1 MIAGAPAVP
10 GAAGTT
16 ARLALAVAASALVHA
31 LVLAGGGLAGD
42 PGLDGFMP
50 GAIGRNALYVTLPPV
65 AGGAGPAP
73 GGAERPRPGAPAAR
87 AAAGTVPL
95 AAPKYHRAAELD
107 QRPQIRV
114 HVEPQFPAL
123 ALAPTGRAVLR
134 LYIDEAGEVDEV
146 AIESADVTGAFA
158 EAARKAFAAARYY
171 PGVKDGK
178 PVKSLVRIE
187 VLFGL
192 PPPPAAAATLR

>member
-16 ARLALAVAASALVHA
+16 ARLALAVAASTLVHA
-31 LVLAGGGLAGD
+31 LVLAGGGLDGEL
-42 PGLDGFMP
+42 GLDGFMP
-50 GAIGRNALYVTLPPV
+50 GATGRNALYVTLPPV
-65 AGGAGPAP
+65 ARGAGPAP
-73 GGAERPRPGAPAAR
+73 GGAERPRPGAPAA
-87 AAAGTVPL
+87 AAGTGPVP
-95 AAPKYHRAAELD
+95 APKYHRAAELD

-123 ALAPTGRAVLR
+123 ALAPTGRVVLR
-134 LYIDEAGEVDEV
+134 LYVNEAGEVDEV
-146 AIESADVTGAFA
+146 AVESADATGAFA
-158 EAARKAFAAARYY
+158 EAARKAFAGARYY

-192 PPPPAAAATLR
+192 PPPPAAAATFR